1 MTTRAE
7 AAQADSIV
15 EIIRLNDTHKSEILA
30 LELSC
35 TKTITNNSMYAQLE
49 KEENERRGETRI
61 DTARR
66 RARARLKDMKE
77 ELTGTINDLTK
88 VNKAQKKEIRRL
100 QAPSTHTSRNVLL
113 TQTTKHPK
121 SNPEPVR

>member
-1 MTTRAE
+1 MTTKAE
-7 AAQADSIV
+7 AAQADSIA

-35 TKTITNNSMYAQLE
+35 TETITNNSMYAQLE
-49 KEENERRGETRI
+49 KEEYERRGETRI

-77 ELTGTINDLTK
+77 ELTGTINNLTQ

-100 QAPSTHTSRNVLL
+100 QAPSTHTSRKVLL

-121 SNPEPVR
+121 SNPEPGR